1 MRQKRKTFPTS
12 LYYSRI
18 SPHIFPTEG
27 GIFVKKHLR
36 VILLTLLLLCALW
49 LLTDTSVRT
58 SVSSALILCARSVI
72 PALFPFM
79 VVSSLLIS
87 LGLGE
92 LLSGPLGGLM
102 ALYGIGGAGASALVL
117 GLIGGYPTGGRTA
130 AALYREGLVTRDEAE
145 RLLAFCNNANPAF
158 LITALGVGVFGSFRA
173 GLWLW
178 LIHIAAALLS
188 GLLAAR
194 PRRGASCSA
203 PQNRTSFRA
212 AGFSSVFV
220 SAVQGALGSI
230 LSVCAFVVVFS
241 ILSQP
246 LRRLGGIAGTVGTGA
261 LELFSVLPLLTPDPT
276 GFILAAGISG
286 WGSLSV
292 LCQTAALMA
301 GTGLSLRRCALGKA
315 VQSVLSMLLAALCSG
330 FVFPR

>member
-1 MRQKRKTFPTS
+1 M
-12 LYYSRI
+12 
-18 SPHIFPTEG
+18 
-27 GIFVKKHLR
+27 KKQLR
-36 VILLTLLLLCALW
+36 VILLILLLLCALW
-49 LLTDTSVRT
+49 LLTDTSVRS
-58 SVSSALILCARSVI
+58 SVTAALSLCARSVI

-92 LLSGPLGGLM
+92 LLSAPLGGLM

-158 LITALGVGVFGSFRA
+158 LITVLGAGVFGSFRA

-188 GLLAAR
+188 GLLTAR
-194 PRRGASCSA
+194 PRRGMPRSA
-203 PQNRTSFRA
+203 PQNRPVFRA
-212 AGFSSVFV
+212 AGFASAFVSSVQ
-220 SAVQGALGSI
+220 SALGSI

-241 ILSQP
+241 ILSLP
-246 LRRLGGIAGTVGTGA
+246 IRRLGGIVGTAATGA
-261 LELFSVLPLLTPDPT
+261 LELFSVLPLLKPDRT
-276 GFILAAGISG
+276 GFILAAGIAG

-292 LCQTAALMA
+292 LCQTAALTA
-301 GTGLSLRRCALGKA
+301 DTGLSLRRCALGKA
-315 VQSVLSMLLAALCSG
+315 VQSILSMLLAALCCG
-330 FVFPR
+330 FVFPL

>member
-1 MRQKRKTFPTS
+1 M
-12 LYYSRI
+12 
-18 SPHIFPTEG
+18 
-27 GIFVKKHLR
+27 
-36 VILLTLLLLCALW
+36 LLILLLLWALW
-49 LLTDTSVRT
+49 LLTDSSVRS
-58 SVSSALILCARSVI
+58 SVTAALSLCARSVI

-79 VVSSLLIS
+79 VVSSLLIA

-92 LLSGPLGGLM
+92 LLSAPLGGLM

-158 LITALGVGVFGSFRA
+158 LITVLGVGVFGSSRA

-178 LIHIAAALLS
+178 LIHIAAALLT
-188 GLLAAR
+188 GLLTAR
-194 PRRGASCSA
+194 PRRDLPRSA
-203 PQNRTSFRA
+203 PQNRPAFRA
-212 AGFSSVFV
+212 AGFASTFV
-220 SAVQGALGSI
+220 SSVQGALGSI

-241 ILSQP
+241 ILSLP
-246 LRRLGGIAGTVGTGA
+246 IRRLGGIVGTAATGA
-261 LELFSVLPLLTPDPT
+261 LELFSVLPLLTPTPT
-276 GFILAAGISG
+276 GFILAAGIAG

-292 LCQTAALMA
+292 LCQTAALTA
-301 GTGLSLRRCALGKA
+301 DTGLSLRRCALGKA

-330 FVFPR
+330 FVFPL

>member
-1 MRQKRKTFPTS
+1 M
-12 LYYSRI
+12 
-18 SPHIFPTEG
+18 
-27 GIFVKKHLR
+27 KKPFR
-36 VILLTLLLLCALW
+36 VMLLILLLLWALW
-49 LLTDTSVRT
+49 LLTDSSVRS
-58 SVSSALILCARSVI
+58 SVTAALSLCARSVI

-79 VVSSLLIS
+79 VVSSLLIA

-92 LLSGPLGGLM
+92 LLSAPLGGLM

-158 LITALGVGVFGSFRA
+158 LITVLGVGVFGSSRA

-178 LIHIAAALLS
+178 LIHIAAALLT
-188 GLLAAR
+188 GLLTAR
-194 PRRGASCSA
+194 PRRDLPRSA
-203 PQNRTSFRA
+203 PQNRPAFRA
-212 AGFSSVFV
+212 AGFASTFV
-220 SAVQGALGSI
+220 SSVQGALGSI

-241 ILSQP
+241 ILSLP
-246 LRRLGGIAGTVGTGA
+246 IRRLGGIVGTAATGA
-261 LELFSVLPLLTPDPT
+261 LELFSVLPLLTPTPT
-276 GFILAAGISG
+276 GFILAAGIAG

-292 LCQTAALMA
+292 LCQTAALTA
-301 GTGLSLRRCALGKA
+301 DTGLSLRRCALGKA

-330 FVFPR
+330 FVFPL